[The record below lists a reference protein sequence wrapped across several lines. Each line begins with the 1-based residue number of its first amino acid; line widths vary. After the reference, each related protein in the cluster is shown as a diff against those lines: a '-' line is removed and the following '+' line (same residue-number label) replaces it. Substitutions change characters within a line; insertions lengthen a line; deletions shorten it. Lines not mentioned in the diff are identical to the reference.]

1 MPRTKPLL
9 PEDLRYKEEFVRRL
23 NEEYEKHT
31 GSDAAFAAKLD
42 VSRPAL
48 KKYLNGDVMPGLR
61 TVALA
66 YANLGISVS
75 YGKFDA
81 KLLCSR
87 GRSNKKSVEAQLLLP
102 FAIESLEQ
110 EDIQLELVGK
120 KKNQIEMT
128 VRIQFPN
135 RTA

>member
-1 MPRTKPLL
+1 MARTKPLL
-9 PEDLRYKEEFVRRL
+9 PEDLRYKDEFTKRL
-23 NEEYEKHT
+23 NDEYKKHA

-42 VSRPAL
+42 VTRQAL
-48 KKYLNGDVMPGLR
+48 KKYLNGEVMPGLR

-66 YANLGISVS
+66 YVNLGINVS

-87 GRSNKKSVEAQLLLP
+87 GKSNKRSVEAQLLLP
-102 FAIESLEQ
+102 FAIESLSQ
-110 EDIQLELVGK
+110 DDVQIELVDK
-120 KKNQIEMT
+120 KKNRIEMSVT
-128 VRIQFPN
+128 IQFAN